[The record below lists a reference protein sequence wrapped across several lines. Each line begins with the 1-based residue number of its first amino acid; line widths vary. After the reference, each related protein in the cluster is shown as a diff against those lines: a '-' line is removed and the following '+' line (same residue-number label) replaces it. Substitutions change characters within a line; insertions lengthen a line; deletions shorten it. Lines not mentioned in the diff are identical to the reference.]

1 MTEEIC
7 YICRRTESKA
17 GKMLHLPPNITI
29 CNDCMQKTLNAF
41 NTSPMSDYLNM
52 GGFTPDMIKRRER
65 RFPLLLPVK
74 MKIVNQKRKIK
85 RKVEGKTHRYSALDS
100 FLRCFR
106 DRVT

>member
-52 GGFTPDMIKRRER
+52 GGFTPDMFNGSYNKEKTGKADDKKEGEEIS
-65 RFPLLLPVK
+65 PVTSGE
-74 MKIVNQKRKIK
+74 NENSESR
-85 RKVEGKTHRYSALDS
+85 
-100 FLRCFR
+100 
-106 DRVT
+106 